1 MSGTPPYVE
10 LHAHSA
16 YSFLD
21 GASLPDELIT
31 RAAELGHTALAI
43 TDHDS
48 LAGAMELAV
57 ASRGS
62 PVRAI
67 FGAEV
72 TVEDPA
78 ARDGGGQLWHLTLLV
93 RDGHGW
99 RNLCRLLTLAHAHT
113 RDSPDRHAGQPSLP
127 LERVLEHADGS
138 GLPHGLCRVRDRAG
152 ADRPAIARCLR
163 SGRVAGRA
171 ATNICAR

>member
-1 MSGTPPYVE
+1 MPGTPSYVE

-21 GASLPDELIT
+21 GASSPAELI
-31 RAAELGHTALAI
+31 ACASELGHSALAL

-57 ASRGS
+57 AARES

-67 FGAEV
+67 FGAEI

-78 ARDGGGQLWHLTLLV
+78 AGEDGGAPRHLTLLV

-113 RDSPDRHAGQPSLP
+113 RDWPDRHAGQPSVP
-127 LERVLEHADGS
+127 LETGA
-138 GLPHGLCRVRDRAG
+138 RA
-152 ADRPAIARCLR
+152 R
-163 SGRVAGRA
+163 
-171 ATNICAR
+171 